1 VIAPIVGLGNGAVRA
16 VAQLG
21 AMARFLFGALSSYR
35 WLPKPGRRVTFRILI
50 KQVWFT
56 ALQAIPVV
64 IILAAILSFLLISR
78 AVQELGRLGATELIG
93 RLMVIAIVGELG
105 PLITAL
111 IVTGR
116 SGTAI
121 SAELATNKVMGEIS
135 ALEGMGIEPAQY
147 LVLPRLG
154 GAVISVFGLIIVF
167 DLVSIVSG
175 LVAAS
180 LNGMATARYFEIVMA
195 SLTFRDAWLTVAK
208 GIVFGMIVGTVPSFH
223 GLAVGHAAT
232 EVPVAA
238 SRGVVVSILAIFLA
252 SGLFVLVS

>member
-1 VIAPIVGLGNGAVRA
+1 MFAPIVGLGNGTVRA

-21 AMARFLFGALSSYR
+21 AMARFFFGALSSWR
-35 WLPKPGRRVTFRILI
+35 RLPKPGRRVTFKILV

-56 ALQAIPVV
+56 ALQAIPIV
-64 IILAAILSFLLISR
+64 IVLAAILSFLLISR

-121 SAELATNKVMGEIS
+121 SAELATNKVMGEIN

-154 GAVISVFGLIIVF
+154 GAIISVFGLIIVF
-167 DLVSIVSG
+167 DLVSIIAG

-180 LNGMATARYFEIVMA
+180 LNGMATARYFEIVLA
-195 SLTFRDAWLTVAK
+195 SLSFKDAWLTVAK

-223 GLAVGHAAT
+223 GLSVGNAAT

-238 SRGVVVSILAIFLA
+238 SRGVVVSILSIFLA
-252 SGLFVLVS
+252 SGLFVVVS

>member
-1 VIAPIVGLGNGAVRA
+1 VRA
-16 VAQLG
+16 IAQLG
-21 AMARFLFGALSSYR
+21 AMARFFFGALYSWA
-35 WLPKPGRRVTFRILI
+35 WLPKPGRRVALKVLI

-56 ALQAIPVV
+56 ALQAIPIV
-64 IILAAILSFLLISR
+64 IVLAAILSFLVISR

-93 RLMVIAIVGELG
+93 RLVVIAIVRELG

-121 SAELATNKVMGEIS
+121 AAELATNKVMGEIN
-135 ALEGMGIEPAQY
+135 ALEGMGIDPAHY

-154 GAVISVFGLIIVF
+154 GAIISVFGLIIVF
-167 DLVSIVSG
+167 DLVSIFAG
-175 LVAAS
+175 LVAAVLS
-180 LNGMATARYFEIVMA
+180 GMTSARYFEIVLA
-195 SLTFRDAWLTVAK
+195 SLAFKDAWLTVAK
-208 GIVFGMIVGTVPSFH
+208 GVVFGMIVGTVPSFH
-223 GLAVGHAAT
+223 GLSVRNAAT

-252 SGLFVLVS
+252 SGLFVVVS

>member
-1 VIAPIVGLGNGAVRA
+1 
-16 VAQLG
+16 
-21 AMARFLFGALSSYR
+21 MARFFFGALSSWR
-35 WLPKPGRRVTFRILI
+35 RLPKPGRRVTFKILV

-56 ALQAIPVV
+56 ALQAIPIV
-64 IILAAILSFLLISR
+64 IVLAAILSFLLISR

-121 SAELATNKVMGEIS
+121 SAELATNKVMGEIN

-154 GAVISVFGLIIVF
+154 GAIISVFGLIIVF
-167 DLVSIVSG
+167 DLVSIIAG

-180 LNGMATARYFEIVMA
+180 LNGMATARYFEIVLA
-195 SLTFRDAWLTVAK
+195 SLSFKDAWLTVAK

-223 GLAVGHAAT
+223 GLSVGNAAT

-238 SRGVVVSILAIFLA
+238 SRGVVVSILSIFLA
-252 SGLFVLVS
+252 SGLFVVVS

>member
-1 VIAPIVGLGNGAVRA
+1 
-16 VAQLG
+16 
-21 AMARFLFGALSSYR
+21 MARFFFGALYSWR
-35 WLPKPGRRVTFRILI
+35 WLPRPGRRVTFRILV

-56 ALQAIPVV
+56 ALQAIPIV
-64 IILAAILSFLLISR
+64 IVLAAILSFLVISR

-121 SAELATNKVMGEIS
+121 SAELATNKVMGEID

-154 GAVISVFGLIIVF
+154 GAIVSMCGLIVVF
-167 DLVSIVSG
+167 DLVSIFAG

-180 LNGMATARYFEIVMA
+180 LNGMATTRYFDIVIA
-195 SLTFRDAWLTVAK
+195 SLALKDVWLTVAK
-208 GIVFGMIVGTVPSFH
+208 GIVFGVIIGIVPSFH
-223 GLAVGHAAT
+223 GLSAGSAAT
-232 EVPVAA
+232 QVPVAA
-238 SRGVVVSILAIFLA
+238 SRGVVVSILAIFLTA
-252 SGLFVLVS
+252 GLFVVIT

>member
-1 VIAPIVGLGNGAVRA
+1 
-16 VAQLG
+16 
-21 AMARFLFGALSSYR
+21 
-35 WLPKPGRRVTFRILI
+35 VTFRILTR
-50 KQVWFT
+50 QVWFT
-56 ALQAIPVV
+56 ALQAIPIV
-64 IILAAILSFLLISR
+64 IVLAAILSFLLISR
-78 AVQELGRLGATELIG
+78 AVQELGRLGATEWIG

-105 PLITAL
+105 PLLTAL

-121 SAELATNKVMGEIS
+121 AAELATNKVMGEIN

-154 GAVISVFGLIIVF
+154 GAIISVFGLIIVF
-167 DLVSIVSG
+167 DLVSIIAG

-180 LNGMATARYFEIVMA
+180 LSGMAAARYFEIVIA
-195 SLTFRDAWLTVAK
+195 SLTFKDAWLTVAK

-223 GLAVGHAAT
+223 GLSVGNAAT

-252 SGLFVLVS
+252 SGLFVVVS

>member
-1 VIAPIVGLGNGAVRA
+1 MPVAGIGSGTVRA

-21 AMARFLFGALSSYR
+21 AMARFLFGAVSSWR
-35 WLPKPGRRVTFRILI
+35 WLPKTGRRVTLRVLV

-56 ALQAIPVV
+56 ALQAIPIV
-64 IILAAILSFLLISR
+64 IVLAGILSFLLISR

-93 RLMVIAIVGELG
+93 RLMVIAIVRELG
-105 PLITAL
+105 PLVTAL

-121 SAELATNKVMGEIS
+121 AAELATNKVMGEID

-154 GAVISVFGLIIVF
+154 GAIVSVFGLIIVF
-167 DLVSIVSG
+167 DLVSIAAG
-175 LVAAS
+175 LVAAGM
-180 LNGMATARYFEIVMA
+180 NGMASARYFDIVIA
-195 SLTFRDAWLTVAK
+195 SLTLKDAMLTVAK
-208 GIVFGMIVGTVPSFH
+208 GVVFGMIVGTVPSYH
-223 GLAVGHAAT
+223 GLSAGHAAT
-232 EVPVAA
+232 DVPVAA

-252 SGLFVLVS
+252 SGMFVVVS